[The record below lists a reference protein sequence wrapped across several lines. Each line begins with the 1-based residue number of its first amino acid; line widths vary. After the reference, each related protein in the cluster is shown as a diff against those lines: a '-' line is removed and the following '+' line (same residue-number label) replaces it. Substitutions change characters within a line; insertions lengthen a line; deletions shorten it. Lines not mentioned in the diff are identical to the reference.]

1 MSEALLIQ
9 VAMGELRLA
18 RNGETLA
25 ALLGSCVGIG
35 MLWPRKN
42 SAALAHCLLPQSP
55 EVGVRHG
62 ARYVNQAIPSLL
74 TLLGVRREE
83 RSEIVVILA
92 GGANMFGPA
101 GVSSGVGASNIA
113 AAHKIL
119 DEYGMPAQHEA
130 TGGRR
135 GRTIRLDGSDNSYS
149 INKVDRNFEE
159 FGHASL

>member
-42 SAALAHCLLPQSP
+42 SVALAHCLLPHSP
-55 EVGVRHG
+55 EAGTRHG
-62 ARYVNQAIPSLL
+62 ARYVSQAVPSLL

-83 RSEIVVILA
+83 RAEITVILA

-113 AAHKIL
+113 AAHKVL
-119 DEYGMPAQHEA
+119 AEYGMAVQHEA

-135 GRTIRLDGSDNSYS
+135 GRTIRVDARDGSYS
-149 INKVDRNFEE
+149 IIKVERNVEE
-159 FGHASL
+159 PGHASL